1 MGAWATVATKS
12 SSNIS
17 DLRKTYSTNSMKSS
31 HSGMPLGGAGDNYH
45 LNSRND
51 HAFGGEKWSDRMIER
66 LIIFLICE

>member
-1 MGAWATVATKS
+1 VGAWATVATKS

-31 HSGMPLGGAGDNYH
+31 HSGMPMGVPMGGAGDNYH

-51 HAFGGEKWSDRMIER
+51 HTLGGE
-66 LIIFLICE
+66 